1 MSSSTQPRASFGGDL
16 LAGAA
21 GSQQLQGALVS
32 FLVSLVA
39 GLIARAT
46 QRVTTVPP
54 VPITAPVPSPVPAEP
69 GFPDDV
75 MPAPKTSRKV
85 GSVRLRLA
93 RAQYSRERF
102 PEMYTENNPFGLYSQ
117 ADLRASMDGAGVLNF
132 GSKFW
137 LDLTPFDT
145 EGREI
150 SRPEMIAMG
159 LSFRTEHHAGDA
171 YIVGAGELPDA
182 PGEPADYKTAD
193 TDAVSNGITAWKS
206 SLGYLHQMKAWG
218 EGSFVCVGKVG
229 DVASNSFT
237 LRVS

>member
-1 MSSSTQPRASFGGDL
+1 MSSSAQPRASLGGDL

-21 GSQQLQGALVS
+21 ANPQLQGALVS
-32 FLVSLVA
+32 FIVSLLA

-46 QRVTTVPP
+46 QPRPAAP
-54 VPITAPVPSPVPAEP
+54 VAPVVAPVPSPVPAAP

-75 MPAPKTSRKV
+75 MPAPKTARKV

-102 PEMYTENNPFGLYSQ
+102 PEQYTEDNPFGLVPQ
-117 ADLRASMDGAGVLNF
+117 GELRACMDGSSALNY

-137 LDLTPFDT
+137 LDLTPFDVN
-145 EGREI
+145 GREI
-150 SRPEMIAMG
+150 TRPEMIAMG
-159 LSFRTEHHAGDA
+159 LSFRTEHHAGA
-171 YIVGAGELPDA
+171 AFIVGAGELPNA
-182 PGEPADYKTAD
+182 PGEPADYKTED

-218 EGSFVCVGKVG
+218 EGTFECWGMVG
-229 DVASNSFT
+229 DVRSNAFA